1 MLPMTESRL
10 TDARWLA
17 LLCLSRMS
25 FSLIFTVYSGIL
37 PLVREA
43 WGMSST
49 QAGLI
54 QSAWHLGFLVSLFA
68 AGMISDR
75 KGARWT
81 FLHMS
86 YGAVASAALFALL
99 ADGFLSALI
108 LYGLAGLCSGG
119 SYTPGLTLISER
131 FEPHRR
137 GRAMGFY
144 LAAAS
149 LGYALS
155 LFLGSFIAPT
165 AGWRA
170 ALAASAAGTLLGLAL
185 GAWVLRDTPNRVSR
199 HDRAPAQSNALLE
212 VWRNRPARLI
222 ILAYSFHAW
231 ELLGL
236 WAWLPTFLVSAMAV
250 DGSVRPGNMGVG
262 VLIAGLCHLLSVA
275 GSVFGGTLS
284 DRYGRTAVILLF
296 AGTSAACSL
305 IYGWLITAPLWLLTA
320 VAIVYNLAAIADS
333 SVFSTGLT
341 ELVPHRYIGA
351 AYSLRS
357 VIGFGMGAASPWVF
371 GLTLDLAG
379 EQPGEPRVL
388 AWGLAFSTLGVAGLA
403 ATYFTWRLR
412 CAVESQPLAGGLR

>member
-1 MLPMTESRL
+1 MIDSRL
-10 TDARWLA
+10 TDARWLL
-17 LLCLSRMS
+17 LLCLSRMG

-37 PLVREA
+37 PLVRGA
-43 WGMSST
+43 WGMSAT

-54 QSAWHLGFLVSLFA
+54 QSAWHAGFLVSLFA

-155 LFLGSFIAPT
+155 LFLGSFIAPA

-170 ALAASAAGTLLGLAL
+170 ALAASAAGTVIGLTL

-199 HDRAPAQSNALLE
+199 HDRAQLQSNGLME

-236 WAWLPTFLVSAMAV
+236 WAWLPTFLVTAMAANGGV
-250 DGSVRPGNMGVG
+250 SPGNVGTG
-262 VLIAGLCHLLSVA
+262 VLIAGVCHLLSVA
-275 GSVFGGTLS
+275 GSVSGGTLS

-305 IYGWLITAPLWLLTA
+305 IYGWLITAPLWLLTV

-341 ELVPHRYIGA
+341 ELVPHHSIGA

-379 EQPGEPRVL
+379 EQPGEPRML
-388 AWGLAFSTLGVAGLA
+388 AWGLAFSTLGAAGLA

-412 CAVESQPLAGGLR
+412 RSAESRRMAGGLR